1 MTRAENGW
9 TRQAWVCAKKDASNK
24 QPQYY
29 SACSLGTGGVRR
41 PPKTLRTTTFSSV
54 WRLPARCARCNIR
67 CVEPPGVVEFPQLTV
82 EYCGRDVRNQIGCLW
97 SSRSGKALAFHRG
110 GALDHAGHP
119 CPPSFS
125 PRSWP
130 TPSGVNSQEREPSP
144 CPAARP
150 SRLRRAPRP
159 GLGSVPWVEAERH
172 EPSRGRGSHLPQRV
186 GTDMS
191 RRPRR
196 GRGFPGPRFTPH
208 AEHSVDS
215 RCL

>member
-1 MTRAENGW
+1 MVFAGRGIGCDLSGFLRRLRRTPVCRPHHPNAGWVRLTRVRLKDLGPAPREGFEPS
-9 TRQAWVCAKKDASNK
+9 TRRLTAGS
-24 QPQYY
+24 
-29 SACSLGTGGVRR
+29 RI

-186 GTDMS
+186 GT
-191 RRPRR
+191 
-196 GRGFPGPRFTPH
+196 
-208 AEHSVDS
+208 
-215 RCL
+215 